1 MKKMK
6 LLIPITVILISIFS
20 THFIP
25 KGGILSTALSI
36 LSVACAAMLIFLTN
50 PYKIKQRRDV

>member
-6 LLIPITVILISIFS
+6 LLIPVIIILISIFS

-25 KGGILSTALSI
+25 KGGILSTGLSI
-36 LSVACAAMLIFLTN
+36 LSVACAAILIFLTN

>member
-6 LLIPITVILISIFS
+6 LLIPITVILISILS

-25 KGGILSTALSI
+25 KGGILSTGLSI

-50 PYKIKQRRDV
+50 PYKKQRRNV